1 MKVKDC
7 MCDDV
12 CCAKP
17 ETTVS
22 DVAKMMSQ
30 NHIGSVPI
38 CDDNNCLCGIVTDR
52 DILLRTVAC
61 NKNAE
66 TTPISEIMTCD
77 VCSCKEDD
85 EVTNAESKMCQE
97 QIRRLPVCD
106 SNNHVI
112 GILTIGD
119 LCNNDQ
125 KLGPNQVNQTIK
137 NICESKYDEKNS
149 E

>member
-22 DVAKMMSQ
+22 DVAKLMSK
-30 NHIGSVPI
+30 NHVGSIPI

-52 DILLRTVAC
+52 DILL
-61 NKNAE
+61 NAS

-77 VCSCKEDD
+77 VCSCTGDD

-106 SNNHVI
+106 TNNHVI

-119 LCNNDQ
+119 LCHND
-125 KLGPNQVNQTIK
+125 KELGAQQVNQTIK
-137 NICESKYDEKNS
+137 NICECKPNEKNA